1 MLYNQLVELFL
12 QMEAYAAKLKD
23 LETLSNMDGGL
34 KPANSAELEAA
45 LRAAEELVD
54 DLQYDTE
61 LIAGQKT

>member
-1 MLYNQLVELFL
+1 
-12 QMEAYAAKLKD
+12 METYAAKLKQ

-61 LIAGQKT
+61 LIAGQTT